1 MKKYIALLASL
12 LITTCICAHE
22 HGWTCMVKQG
32 YFVPQEKALRDM
44 FSCCGSKGGYFIEGA
59 ARYNVWDYLYLEL
72 NASYF
77 GKKGRALVTTLTG
90 TDDCNTTCTC
100 GECIKFKLP
109 TIGLG
114 LKYFYYFRDYAS
126 FFVGGGIKGFFA
138 RITQDSLCAPCRD
151 NANTAGGFIHAGLL
165 FDVYKGLNI
174 ELFADYLGARLKCPC
189 TDANTIAYKLNVGG
203 FAGGLGIGYSF

>member
-1 MKKYIALLASL
+1 MKKHIALFASL
-12 LITTCICAHE
+12 LITTCIYAHD
-22 HGWTCMVKQG
+22 HGWTCIVKQG
-32 YFVPQEKALRDM
+32 YFIPQEKALRDM
-44 FSCCGSKGGYFIEGA
+44 FSCSGSKGGYFIEGA
-59 ARYNVWDYLYLEL
+59 ARYNVWNCLYLEL

-77 GKKGRALVTTLTG
+77 GKKGRALITTVTG
-90 TDDCNTTCTC
+90 TDCCETTC

-109 TIGLG
+109 SIGLG

-138 RITQDSLCAPCRD
+138 HITQDSLYAPRCD

-189 TDANTIAYKLNVGG
+189 TDANTIPYKLNIGG
-203 FAGGLGIGYSF
+203 FAGGVGIGYSF